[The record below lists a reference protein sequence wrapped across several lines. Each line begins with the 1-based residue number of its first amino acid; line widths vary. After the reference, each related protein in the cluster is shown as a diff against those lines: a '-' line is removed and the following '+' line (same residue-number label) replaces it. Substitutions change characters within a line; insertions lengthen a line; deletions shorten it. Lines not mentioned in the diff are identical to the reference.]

1 MGVVMTGSSQGPEE
15 MLSGIDLFSGLS
27 KRDAKRLVAR
37 AREVAHGKG
46 KQVASEG
53 GSAVGFHMILSG
65 QATVTRDS
73 RMIRTLGPGDY
84 FGEISMIDGK
94 PRSATVTI
102 DEDVHALAI
111 DHGVFESL
119 LDEQPEFARGLLK
132 GLCSRLR
139 EMEARADS
147 ANA

>member
-1 MGVVMTGSSQGPEE
+1 MTGSSQRPEE
-15 MLSGIDLFSGLS
+15 ILSDIDLFSGLS

-37 AREVAHGKG
+37 AREVTHGKG
-46 KQVASEG
+46 KQVASQG
-53 GSAVGFHMILSG
+53 GSALGFHMILSG
-65 QATVTRDS
+65 RATVTRGP
-73 RMIRTLGPGDY
+73 RVIRTLGPGDY

-102 DEDVHALAI
+102 DEDVQALAI

-119 LDEQPEFARGLLK
+119 LDEDPEFARGLLK

-139 EMEARADS
+139 EMEARVDS